1 MGTTRQSRIGKQLQK
16 DMADILRLN
25 TNALTPGKMLTVT
38 KVNIT
43 PDLGLANVNVS
54 VFPSENAEEAI
65 KALNTNVSPLRKEL
79 GKKIR
84 HQLKKVPELKFY
96 LDDSLDYI
104 DNIDKL
110 LKS

>member
-16 DMADILRLN
+16 DMAEILRLN
-25 TNALTPGKMLTVT
+25 TNSLTPGKMLTVT

-43 PDLGLANVNVS
+43 PDLGLASVNVS
-54 VFPSENAEEAI
+54 VFPSENADEDI
-65 KALNTNVSPLRKEL
+65 KSLNTHMPQLRKEL

-104 DNIDKL
+104 DNIDNL